1 MKQSWK
7 ALGVENETGMMTPLL
22 GQRLLE
28 VDQRMHEVQ
37 SGDSMTVERRDAC
50 HHAPLDQSLDDG
62 RGKSRGGIRGP
73 SLRRKMGTERK
84 ENCARSMQRRLKTT
98 MCLQRHDHE
107 ANLRHRGVHRCR
119 ADLSKAHQHR
129 ATDCR
134 DHHAS
139 DHRRN
144 S

>member
-7 ALGVENETGMMTPLL
+7 ALGVENATGMVTPLL

-62 RGKSRGGIRGP
+62 RGKGRRGFRCP
-73 SLRRKMGTERK
+73 SLRRKMGT
-84 ENCARSMQRRLKTT
+84 
-98 MCLQRHDHE
+98 D
-107 ANLRHRGVHRCR
+107 
-119 ADLSKAHQHR
+119 
-129 ATDCR
+129 R
-134 DHHAS
+134 D
-139 DHRRN
+139 
-144 S
+144 